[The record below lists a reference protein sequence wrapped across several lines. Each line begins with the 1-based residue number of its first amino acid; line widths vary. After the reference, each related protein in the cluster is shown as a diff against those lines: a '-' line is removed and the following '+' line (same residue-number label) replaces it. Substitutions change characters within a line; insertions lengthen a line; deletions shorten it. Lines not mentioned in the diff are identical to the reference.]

1 MIFTKNLYKKARQ
14 HYVTRAQEFLAIG
27 DRIKWEVSSGDYAL
41 AERKYREAA
50 SMARKIVDRANREKG
65 MYKYAVGKK

>member
-1 MIFTKNLYKKARQ
+1 MRFSKNLYRKARN
-14 HYVTRAQEFLAIG
+14 HYVSRAVEFRTIRE
-27 DRIKWEVSSGDYAL
+27 RIKWEVSFGDYAL

-65 MYKYAVGKK
+65 LFKYAVGRK